1 MRRAEQEAKQRSEDL
16 HGERVAEELKLL
28 LAPEVRVEGEGLR
41 EAIKHGSLG
50 GVRTVVDEAAANGVE
65 NVGCY
70 IDYSGQPMLHLA
82 CIFNNVEIVMF
93 LIERGADP
101 DTKNARDETA
111 YDIATDT
118 LAAKM
123 KVLVDRLDAGGP

>member
-1 MRRAEQEAKQRSEDL
+1 M
-16 HGERVAEELKLL
+16 
-28 LAPEVRVEGEGLR
+28 
-41 EAIKHGSLG
+41 
-50 GVRTVVDEAAANGVE
+50 
-65 NVGCY
+65 
-70 IDYSGQPMLHLA
+70 
-82 CIFNNVEIVMF
+82 
-93 LIERGADP
+93 IERGADP